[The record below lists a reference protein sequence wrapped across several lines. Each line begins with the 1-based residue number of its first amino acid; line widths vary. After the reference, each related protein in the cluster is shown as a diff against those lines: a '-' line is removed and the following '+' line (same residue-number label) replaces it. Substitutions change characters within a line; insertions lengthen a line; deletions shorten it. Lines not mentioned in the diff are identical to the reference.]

1 MYKEVLGLAK
11 APALAQ
17 IGGIAIFE
25 FMKRSDRA
33 LNITS
38 DNCKPRD
45 RAYLLQYE
53 EALKGEALRDPI
65 LVHIKSRDG
74 LVLKGRLYKKQK
86 NKPRAVVIAVHGFH
100 SGGLRDMGRFADMY
114 SRNGFDYLIISQ
126 RSHFDSEGEYLTF
139 GAKESYDILNWVDIV
154 RKIYAPDIPIIL
166 HGVSMGAATV
176 LIAAGIYDNLVD
188 DNSKP
193 NIICCIADSPYDNII
208 GQIEHL
214 LGKRSNITK
223 KIIIGLFKAN
233 MRLRAK
239 VKARDASPL
248 AIMKNINVPVMFIHG
263 KDDRY
268 VLPDNS
274 SRLYELCKSDIKELL
289 IVEEAGHVCS
299 FVVNPDEYEKVFAS
313 FVDRILGDYVK
324 EFYKQGY

>member
-11 APALAQ
+11 APAQ

-25 FMKRSDRA
+25 FMKRSDKA

-139 GAKESYDILNWVDIV
+139 GAKESFDILDWADIV

-176 LIAAGIYDNLVD
+176 LIAAGIHDNLV

-193 NIICCIADSPYDNII
+193 NIICCIADSPYDDII
-208 GQIEHL
+208 GQIEYL
-214 LGKRSNITK
+214 LGEKSNITK
-223 KIIIGLFKAN
+223 KIAIGLFKAN

-239 VKARDASPL
+239 ANASDASPITCMSHIKL
-248 AIMKNINVPVMFIHG
+248 PIMFVHG

-313 FVDRILGDYVK
+313 FVDRIL
-324 EFYKQGY
+324 E

>member
-53 EALKGEALRDPI
+53 ETLKGEALRDPI

-100 SGGLRDMGRFADMY
+100 SGGLRDMGRFANMY
-114 SRNGFDYLIISQ
+114 ARNGFDYLIISQ

-139 GAKESYDILNWVDIV
+139 GAKESFDILDWVDIV

-176 LIAAGIYDNLVD
+176 LIAAGIHDNLVD
-188 DNSKP
+188 SNIKP
-193 NIICCIADSPYDNII
+193 NIICCIADSPYDDII

-214 LGKRSNITK
+214 LGERSNITK
-223 KIIIGLFKAN
+223 KIAIGLFKAN
-233 MRLRAK
+233 MRLRS
-239 VKARDASPL
+239 KASASDASPVTSMSHIKL
-248 AIMKNINVPVMFIHG
+248 PIMFVHG

-289 IVEEAGHVCS
+289 IVEEARHVCS
-299 FVVNPDEYEKVFAS
+299 FVVNPDEYEKVFTS
-313 FVDRILGDYVK
+313 FVDRIL
-324 EFYKQGY
+324 E

>member
-86 NKPRAVVIAVHGFH
+86 NKPRAVVIAIHGFH

-114 SRNGFDYLIISQ
+114 ARNGFDYLIISQ

-139 GAKESYDILNWVDIV
+139 GAKESFDILDWADIV

-176 LIAAGIYDNLVD
+176 LIAAGIHDNLV

-193 NIICCIADSPYDNII
+193 NIICCIADSPYDDII
-208 GQIEHL
+208 DQIEYL
-214 LGKRSNITK
+214 LRERSNITK
-223 KIIIGLFKAN
+223 KIAIGLFKAN
-233 MRLRAK
+233 MWLRAK
-239 VKARDASPL
+239 ANASDASPITSMSHIKL
-248 AIMKNINVPVMFIHG
+248 PVMFVHG

-274 SRLYELCKSDIKELL
+274 LRLYEACKSEIKELL

-299 FVVNPDEYEKVFAS
+299 FVVNPDEYENVFTS
-313 FVDRILGDYVK
+313 FVDRIL
-324 EFYKQGY
+324 E

>member
-1 MYKEVLGLAK
+1 
-11 APALAQ
+11 
-17 IGGIAIFE
+17 
-25 FMKRSDRA
+25 MKRSDRA

-53 EALKGEALRDPI
+53 ESLKGEALRDPI

-114 SRNGFDYLIISQ
+114 SKNGFDYLIISQ

-139 GAKESYDILNWVDIV
+139 GAKESLDVLDWVDIV

-193 NIICCIADSPYDNII
+193 NIICCIADSPYDDII
-208 GQIEHL
+208 GQIEYL
-214 LGKRSNITK
+214 LGERSNITK
-223 KIIIGLFKAN
+223 KIAIGLFKAN

-239 VKARDASPL
+239 ANASDASPITSM
-248 AIMKNINVPVMFIHG
+248 ANIKLPIMFIHG
-263 KDDRY
+263 EDDRY
-268 VLPDNS
+268 VLPENS
-274 SRLYELCKSDIKELL
+274 VRLYKACNSNVKELL
-289 IVEEAGHVCS
+289 LVEGAGHVCS
-299 FVVNPDEYEKVFAS
+299 YVLKPYEYEKAFVSFVVNSIE
-313 FVDRILGDYVK
+313 
-324 EFYKQGY
+324 

>member
-11 APALAQ
+11 APAQ

-25 FMKRSDRA
+25 FMKRSDKA

-139 GAKESYDILNWVDIV
+139 GAKESFDILDWADIV

-176 LIAAGIYDNLVD
+176 LIAAGIHDNLV

-193 NIICCIADSPYDNII
+193 NIICCIADSPYDDII
-208 GQIEHL
+208 GQIEYL
-214 LGKRSNITK
+214 LGEKSNITK
-223 KIIIGLFKAN
+223 KIAIGLFKAN

-239 VKARDASPL
+239 ANEV
-248 AIMKNINVPVMFIHG
+248 
-263 KDDRY
+263 
-268 VLPDNS
+268 
-274 SRLYELCKSDIKELL
+274 CKSEIKELL

-299 FVVNPDEYEKVFAS
+299 YVVQPDEYEKTFSS
-313 FVDRILGDYVK
+313 FVDSII
-324 EFYKQGY
+324 E

>member
-1 MYKEVLGLAK
+1 
-11 APALAQ
+11 
-17 IGGIAIFE
+17 
-25 FMKRSDRA
+25 MKRSDRA

-53 EALKGEALRDPI
+53 ESLKGEALRDPI

-139 GAKESYDILNWVDIV
+139 GAKESLDVLDWVDIV

-208 GQIEHL
+208 GQIEYL

-223 KIIIGLFKAN
+223 KIVIGLFKAN

-248 AIMKNINVPVMFIHG
+248 AIMKNINVPVVFIHG

-313 FVDRILGDYVK
+313 FVDRIL
-324 EFYKQGY
+324 E

>member
-1 MYKEVLGLAK
+1 M
-11 APALAQ
+11 
-17 IGGIAIFE
+17 
-25 FMKRSDRA
+25 
-33 LNITS
+33 
-38 DNCKPRD
+38 
-45 RAYLLQYE
+45 LQYE

-139 GAKESYDILNWVDIV
+139 GAKESFDILDWADIV

-176 LIAAGIYDNLVD
+176 LIAAGIHDNLV

-193 NIICCIADSPYDNII
+193 NIICCIADSPYDDII
-208 GQIEHL
+208 GQIEYL
-214 LGKRSNITK
+214 LGEKSNITK
-223 KIIIGLFKAN
+223 KIAIGLFKAN

-239 VKARDASPL
+239 ANASDASPITSMSHIKL
-248 AIMKNINVPVMFIHG
+248 PIMFVHG

-274 SRLYELCKSDIKELL
+274 LRLYEVCKSEIKELL

-299 FVVNPDEYEKVFAS
+299 YVVQPDEYEKTFSS
-313 FVDRILGDYVK
+313 FVDSII
-324 EFYKQGY
+324 E

>member
-1 MYKEVLGLAK
+1 M
-11 APALAQ
+11 
-17 IGGIAIFE
+17 
-25 FMKRSDRA
+25 
-33 LNITS
+33 
-38 DNCKPRD
+38 
-45 RAYLLQYE
+45 
-53 EALKGEALRDPI
+53 
-65 LVHIKSRDG
+65 
-74 LVLKGRLYKKQK
+74 LKGRLYKKQK

-139 GAKESYDILNWVDIV
+139 GAKESLDVLDWVDIV

-208 GQIEHL
+208 GQIEYL

-223 KIIIGLFKAN
+223 KIVIGLFKAN

-239 VKARDASPL
+239 ANASDASPITSMAYIKL
-248 AIMKNINVPVMFIHG
+248 PIMFVHG

-274 SRLYELCKSDIKELL
+274 LRLYEVCKSEIKELL

-313 FVDRILGDYVK
+313 FVDRIL
-324 EFYKQGY
+324 E

>member
-11 APALAQ
+11 APAQ

-25 FMKRSDRA
+25 FMKRSDKA

-74 LVLKGRLYKKQK
+74 LVLKGRLY
-86 NKPRAVVIAVHGFH
+86 VIAVHGFH

-139 GAKESYDILNWVDIV
+139 GAKESFDILDWADIV

-176 LIAAGIYDNLVD
+176 LIAAGIHDNLV

-193 NIICCIADSPYDNII
+193 NIICCIADSPYDDII
-208 GQIEHL
+208 GQIEYL
-214 LGKRSNITK
+214 LGEKSNITK
-223 KIIIGLFKAN
+223 KIAIGLFKAN

-239 VKARDASPL
+239 ANASDASPITSMSHIKL
-248 AIMKNINVPVMFIHG
+248 PIMFVHG

-274 SRLYELCKSDIKELL
+274 LRLYEVCKSEIKELL

-299 FVVNPDEYEKVFAS
+299 YVVQPDEYEKTFSS
-313 FVDRILGDYVK
+313 FVDSII
-324 EFYKQGY
+324 E

>member
-17 IGGIAIFE
+17 TGGIAIFE

-114 SRNGFDYLIISQ
+114 ARNGFDYLIISQ

-139 GAKESYDILNWVDIV
+139 GAKESFDILDWADIV

-176 LIAAGIYDNLVD
+176 LIAAGIHDNLID
-188 DNSKP
+188 SNSKP
-193 NIICCIADSPYDNII
+193 NIICCIADSPYDDII

-214 LGKRSNITK
+214 LGERSNITK

-239 VKARDASPL
+239 ANASDASPITSMAYITL
-248 AIMKNINVPVMFIHG
+248 PVMFVHG

-274 SRLYELCKSDIKELL
+274 LRLYEACKSEIKELL

-299 FVVNPDEYEKVFAS
+299 FVVNPDEYENVFTS
-313 FVDRILGDYVK
+313 FVDRIL
-324 EFYKQGY
+324 E

>member
-1 MYKEVLGLAK
+1 
-11 APALAQ
+11 
-17 IGGIAIFE
+17 
-25 FMKRSDRA
+25 MKRSDRA

-53 EALKGEALRDPI
+53 ESLKGEALRDPI

-114 SRNGFDYLIISQ
+114 ARNGFDYLIISQ

>member
-1 MYKEVLGLAK
+1 MYKEVSGLTK
-11 APALAQ
+11 APAQ

-114 SRNGFDYLIISQ
+114 ARNGFDYLIISQ

-139 GAKESYDILNWVDIV
+139 GAKESFDILDWADIV
-154 RKIYAPDIPIIL
+154 RKIYAPNIPIIL
-166 HGVSMGAATV
+166 HGASMGAATV
-176 LIAAGIYDNLVD
+176 LIAAGMHDNLVD
-188 DNSKP
+188 SNIKP
-193 NIICCIADSPYDNII
+193 NIICCIADSPYDDII
-208 GQIEHL
+208 SQIEYL
-214 LGKRSNITK
+214 LRERSNITK
-223 KIIIGLFKAN
+223 KIAIGLFKAN

-239 VKARDASPL
+239 ANSSDASPITSMSHIKL
-248 AIMKNINVPVMFIHG
+248 PVMFVHG

-274 SRLYELCKSDIKELL
+274 LRLYEVCKSEIKELL

-299 FVVNPDEYEKVFAS
+299 FVVNPDEYEKVFTS
-313 FVDRILGDYVK
+313 FVDRIL
-324 EFYKQGY
+324 E

>member
-11 APALAQ
+11 APAQ

-25 FMKRSDRA
+25 FMKRSDKA

-100 SGGLRDMGRFADMY
+100 SGGLRDMGRFAD
-114 SRNGFDYLIISQ
+114 
-126 RSHFDSEGEYLTF
+126 SEGEYLTF
-139 GAKESYDILNWVDIV
+139 GAKESFDILDWADIV

-176 LIAAGIYDNLVD
+176 LIAAGIHDNLV

-193 NIICCIADSPYDNII
+193 NIICCIADSPYDDII
-208 GQIEHL
+208 GQIEYL
-214 LGKRSNITK
+214 LGEKSNITK
-223 KIIIGLFKAN
+223 KIAIGLFKAN

-239 VKARDASPL
+239 ANASDASPITSMSHIKL
-248 AIMKNINVPVMFIHG
+248 PIMFVHG

-274 SRLYELCKSDIKELL
+274 LRLYEVCKSEIKELL

-299 FVVNPDEYEKVFAS
+299 YVVQPDEYEKTFSS
-313 FVDRILGDYVK
+313 FVDSII
-324 EFYKQGY
+324 E

>member
-1 MYKEVLGLAK
+1 
-11 APALAQ
+11 
-17 IGGIAIFE
+17 
-25 FMKRSDRA
+25 MKRSDRA

-53 EALKGEALRDPI
+53 EALNGEALKDPI
-65 LVHIKSRDG
+65 LVHIKSRDR

-100 SGGLRDMGRFADMY
+100 SGGLRDVGRFADMY
-114 SRNGFDYLIISQ
+114 ARNGFDYLIISQ

-193 NIICCIADSPYDNII
+193 NIICCIADSPYTDILS
-208 GQIEHL
+208 QAEYL
-214 LGKRSNITK
+214 LGNRYS
-223 KIIIGLFKAN
+223 IIKSILIGLFKAN

-268 VLPDNS
+268 VLPGNS
-274 SRLYELCKSDIKELL
+274 VRLYEACNSNIKKLL
-289 IVEEAGHVCS
+289 LVEGAGHVCS
-299 FVVNPDEYEKVFAS
+299 YVIQPDEYEKS
-313 FVDRILGDYVK
+313 FIA
-324 EFYKQGY
+324 FINNII

>member
-1 MYKEVLGLAK
+1 
-11 APALAQ
+11 
-17 IGGIAIFE
+17 
-25 FMKRSDRA
+25 MKRNDRA

-53 EALKGEALRDPI
+53 EALNGEALKDPI

-139 GAKESYDILNWVDIV
+139 GAKESLDVLDWVDIV

-193 NIICCIADSPYDNII
+193 NIICCIADSPYDDII
-208 GQIEHL
+208 GQIEYL

-223 KIIIGLFKAN
+223 KIVIGLFKAN

-248 AIMKNINVPVMFIHG
+248 AIMKNINVPVMFVHG

-313 FVDRILGDYVK
+313 FVDRIL
-324 EFYKQGY
+324 E

>member
-1 MYKEVLGLAK
+1 MYKEVSGLAK
-11 APALAQ
+11 APAQ

-114 SRNGFDYLIISQ
+114 ARNGFDYLIISQ

-139 GAKESYDILNWVDIV
+139 GAKESFDILDWADIV
-154 RKIYAPDIPIIL
+154 FKIYTPDIPIIL

-176 LIAAGIYDNLVD
+176 LIAAGIYGNLV

-193 NIICCIADSPYDNII
+193 NIICCIADSPYDDII
-208 GQIEHL
+208 DQIEYL
-214 LGKRSNITK
+214 LGERSNITK
-223 KIIIGLFKAN
+223 KIAIGLFKAN

-239 VKARDASPL
+239 ANASDASPITSMSHIKL
-248 AIMKNINVPVMFIHG
+248 PIMLVHG

-274 SRLYELCKSDIKELL
+274 LRLYEVCKSEIKELL

-299 FVVNPDEYEKVFAS
+299 YVVQPDEYEKTFSS
-313 FVDRILGDYVK
+313 FVDSII
-324 EFYKQGY
+324 E

>member
-1 MYKEVLGLAK
+1 
-11 APALAQ
+11 
-17 IGGIAIFE
+17 
-25 FMKRSDRA
+25 MKRSDRA

-53 EALKGEALRDPI
+53 ESLKGEALRDPI

-114 SRNGFDYLIISQ
+114 ARNGFDYLIISQ

-139 GAKESYDILNWVDIV
+139 GAKESFDILDWADIV

-176 LIAAGIYDNLVD
+176 LIATGIHDNLVD
-188 DNSKP
+188 SNIKP
-193 NIICCIADSPYDNII
+193 NIICCIADSPYDDII
-208 GQIEHL
+208 GQIEYL
-214 LGKRSNITK
+214 LGERGNITK
-223 KIIIGLFKAN
+223 EIAIGLFKAN

-239 VKARDASPL
+239 ASVSDASPVTSMSHIKL
-248 AIMKNINVPVMFIHG
+248 PIMFVHG

-313 FVDRILGDYVK
+313 FVDRIL
-324 EFYKQGY
+324 E

>member
-1 MYKEVLGLAK
+1 
-11 APALAQ
+11 
-17 IGGIAIFE
+17 
-25 FMKRSDRA
+25 MKRSDRA

-53 EALKGEALRDPI
+53 ESLKGEALRDPI

-114 SRNGFDYLIISQ
+114 ARNGFDYLIISQ

-139 GAKESYDILNWVDIV
+139 GAKESFDILDWADIV

-176 LIAAGIYDNLVD
+176 LIATGIHDNLVD
-188 DNSKP
+188 SNIKP
-193 NIICCIADSPYDNII
+193 NIICCIADSPYDDII
-208 GQIEHL
+208 GQIEYL
-214 LGKRSNITK
+214 LGERGNITK
-223 KIIIGLFKAN
+223 EIAIGLFKAN

-239 VKARDASPL
+239 ASVSDASPVTSMSHIKL
-248 AIMKNINVPVMFIHG
+248 PIMFVHG

-299 FVVNPDEYEKVFAS
+299 FVVNPDEYEKVFTS
-313 FVDRILGDYVK
+313 FVDRIL
-324 EFYKQGY
+324 E